1 MNKLLTTITSL
12 LLVACGSNTEGDDFD
27 LTSRFNG
34 TWNIHEKFEHGN
46 DGEIIYHAI
55 PWGGL
60 VGSMRERNL
69 PVDWTPFASV
79 SVEFA
84 EPTRVGTQLLIK
96 DKLRVFGKPG
106 ITTLTCYFDGQDV
119 TQIDEVAIQSS
130 DTSTLKVK
138 RVYLTP
144 GTSVWE
150 STPIW
155 EGHCVFGNWEKGFV
169 IPSESFLNA
178 QPGDK
183 LEFLY
188 EIDRSDPKVE
198 YWQFK
203 PIYNGT
209 EKTLEGNADQQNEWG
224 CTPVGESGVFRVR
237 LTANDVREIR
247 KVGMFVN
254 GYFCIVSKVNLL
266 KKGVTPE
273 MAQQQ

>member
-1 MNKLLTTITSL
+1 
-12 LLVACGSNTEGDDFD
+12 
-27 LTSRFNG
+27 
-34 TWNIHEKFEHGN
+34 
-46 DGEIIYHAI
+46 
-55 PWGGL
+55 
-60 VGSMRERNL
+60 MRDRNL
-69 PVDWTPFASV
+69 PVDWSEYESV

-84 EPTRVGTQLLIK
+84 EPTSVGTQLMIK
-96 DKLRVFGKPG
+96 DKLRVFGNPG

-119 TQIDEVAIQSS
+119 SQVDEVAIQSS
-130 DTSTLKVK
+130 DSSTLKIK
-138 RVYLTP
+138 RVYLTL
-144 GTSVWE
+144 GATVWD

-155 EGHCVFGNWEKGFV
+155 EGNCVFGNWEKDFT
-169 IPSESFLNA
+169 ILSEKFMNA

-209 EKTLEGNADQQNEWG
+209 EKMLEGNADQQNEWG

-237 LTANDVREIR
+237 LTANDIKEIR

-266 KKGVTPE
+266 KKGGAAE
-273 MAQQQ
+273 MPRLQ

>member
-1 MNKLLTTITSL
+1 MRKLLTAIASI
-12 LLVACGSNTEGDDFD
+12 LLVACGPNTEEDGLTITSKFD
-27 LTSRFNG
+27 G
-34 TWNIHEKFEHGN
+34 TWNIHESFERDH
-46 DGEIIYHAI
+46 DGIIVYHAI

-60 VGSMRERNL
+60 VGSMRDRNL
-69 PVDWTPFASV
+69 PVDWSEYESV

-84 EPTRVGTQLLIK
+84 EPTPVGTQLMIK

-119 TQIDEVAIQSS
+119 SQVDEVAIQSS
-130 DTSTLKVK
+130 DSSTLKVK

-144 GTSVWE
+144 GSTVWD

-155 EGHCVFGNWEKGFV
+155 EGNCVFGNWEKGFI
-169 IPSESFLNA
+169 IPAEKFINA

-188 EIDRSDPKVE
+188 EIDKSDPNVE

-203 PIYNGT
+203 LIYNGT

-237 LTANDVREIR
+237 LTANDIKEIR

-266 KKGVTPE
+266 KKGVTTE
-273 MAQQQ
+273 IAQQQ

>member
-1 MNKLLTTITSL
+1 MRKLLTIVSTI
-12 LLVACGSNTEGDDFD
+12 LLVACGPKTEDDGLT
-27 LTSRFNG
+27 LTSKFNG
-34 TWNIHEKFEHGN
+34 TWNIHESLEHNN
-46 DGEIIYHAI
+46 DGSIIYHAI

-69 PVDWTPFASV
+69 PVDWSDYESV

-84 EPTRVGTQLLIK
+84 EPTRVGTQLMIK
-96 DKLRVFGKPG
+96 GKLRVFGKPG

-119 TQIDEVAIQSS
+119 SQVDEVAIQSA

-144 GTSVWE
+144 GATIWN

-155 EGHCVFGNWEKGFV
+155 TGNCEFGNWENGF
-169 IPSESFLNA
+169 IITAEKFLDV

-188 EIDRSDPKVE
+188 DIDRSDPKVE

-203 PIYNGT
+203 LIYNGT
-209 EKTLEGNADQQNEWG
+209 EKTLEGNAEQQNAWG

-237 LTANDVREIR
+237 LTANDVKELR

-254 GYFCIVSKVNLL
+254 GYYCNVSKVNLL
-266 KKGVTPE
+266 KKGLVQET
-273 MAQQQ
+273 AQ